1 MAVQERAQV
10 AVELAAVVCPLEL
23 AWAQV
28 LERAVPG
35 LAVVVCPL
43 ERAWVRAQVLGR
55 EQERVGDFVH
65 RVPYIRLGFV
75 AYFGLH

>member
-10 AVELAAVVCPLEL
+10 SVELAAVVCL
-23 AWAQV
+23 
-28 LERAVPG
+28 LERVAPG

-43 ERAWVRAQVLGR
+43 ERAQAQAQVL